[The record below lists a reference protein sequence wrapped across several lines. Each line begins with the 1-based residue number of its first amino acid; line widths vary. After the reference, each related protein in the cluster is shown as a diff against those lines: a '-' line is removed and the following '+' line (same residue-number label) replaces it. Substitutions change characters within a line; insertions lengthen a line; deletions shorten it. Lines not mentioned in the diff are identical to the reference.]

1 MLSQSM
7 TSDPHA
13 LRKLLAL
20 NIRIRRV
27 ELDITQE
34 ELAHRAN
41 LSQAY
46 LSGIER
52 SKRSPSID
60 TIQSLATALEIPAS
74 DLLIPRK

>member
-74 DLLIPRK
+74 DLLISRK

>member
-52 SKRSPSID
+52 NKRSPSID

-74 DLLIPRK
+74 DLLISRK